1 VEINMPRGQK
11 LPEVLTEEEEKKLLS
26 QFNQRYPTSW
36 RNQLMIRT
44 ALKTGMRISELI
56 ELRFEDMTPVN
67 GGIRAHVKGGKG
79 DKDRVLWIQSEI
91 VDEMYVLAMKFG
103 RTPTGRVF
111 TTLRGLDLDDSYL
124 RRVIRDK
131 GRKSVDRRVHFHLL
145 RHTALTRLYDA
156 TKDIRLVQDVAGH
169 DDPKTTAIYA
179 HTSAANLKEAM
190 ENL

>member
-1 VEINMPRGQK
+1 MPRGQK
-11 LPEVLTEEEEKKLLS
+11 LPEVLTEGEEVKLIK
-26 QFNQRYPTSW
+26 QFNCRYPTSR

-79 DKDRVLWIQSEI
+79 DKDRVLWIQSGI
-91 VDEMYVLAMKFG
+91 ADEMHTLAVKFD
-103 RTPTGRVF
+103 RIPVGRVF
-111 TTLRGLDLDDSYL
+111 TTLSGVNLDDSYL
-124 RRVIRDK
+124 RRVIREK
-131 GRKSVDRRVHFHLL
+131 GKKAIGRRVHFHLL

-179 HTSAANLKEAM
+179 HTSAANIKDAM
-190 ENL
+190 EHL

>member
-1 VEINMPRGQK
+1 MPRGQK
-11 LPEVLTEEEEKKLLS
+11 LPEVLTPEEETALLD
-26 QFNQRYPTSW
+26 QFNKRYPTAW

-56 ELRFEDMTPVN
+56 GLKFEDMTPVN

-79 DKDRVLWIQSEI
+79 DKDRVLWIQSDI
-91 VDEMYVLAMKFG
+91 ADEMHALAEKFG
-103 RTPTGRVF
+103 RKPTGRVF
-111 TTLRGLDLDDSYL
+111 TTVKGENLDDSYL
-124 RRVIRDK
+124 RRIIRVK
-131 GRKSVDRRVHFHLL
+131 GHKAICRRVHFHLL

-179 HTSAANLKEAM
+179 HTSAANLREGM